1 MVNFTSLPL
10 GHFHFPPTNKFQH
23 LLVHHM
29 RRANGTP
36 YDLLPTWMRSGRYR
50 THDSIPSEYTPL
62 PGEQLIFL
70 CLLIVMIAYLVCV
83 VRQKQ
88 QSQCAVEVQ
97 MEAIVEQKDE

>member
-1 MVNFTSLPL
+1 
-10 GHFHFPPTNKFQH
+10 
-23 LLVHHM
+23 M

-70 CLLIVMIAYLVCV
+70 CLLIVMIGYLVCV

-88 QSQCAVEVQ
+88 QSKCAVEVQ

>member
-1 MVNFTSLPL
+1 
-10 GHFHFPPTNKFQH
+10 
-23 LLVHHM
+23 M
-29 RRANGTP
+29 RRANNAP

-50 THDSIPSEYTPL
+50 THDSHYGEYTPL

-70 CLLIVMIAYLVCV
+70 LLLIIMLVYLFCV

-88 QSQCAVEVQ
+88 QSKCAVEVQ